1 MKRKMPKFLVYNKS
15 QQAAGDSQQAIG
27 DSQQAIGDRRQAAV
41 FCRLSP
47 IACRLLPVAC
57 RLSPVACRLSPIAY
71 RLLPAACRLL
81 PAAYLLFSLTSCL
94 SHKELINFR
103 TGEEPTPTLVNLSK
117 QNILNQADIKLQAN
131 DVLAIIISSP
141 DGVLATPYN
150 IVPAQMST
158 QVVTPLSPATFLIN
172 SEGYIDLPTIGHL
185 KVAGLTIK
193 EVREAILVPVS
204 KEIINPSVNVRL
216 INFKISVMGE
226 VTRPGTI
233 QIVNERITILEA
245 LSEAGDFTP
254 YSNRRHVMVI
264 REKNGVRE
272 IGELDL
278 KDTKFFTSPY
288 YFLQQNDVI
297 YIEPT
302 KGKIA
307 QIQQPV
313 NTYLQPIVS
322 GLSIIATL
330 TSLIYLI
337 SR

>member
-1 MKRKMPKFLVYNKS
+1 MHFKMPKFLANNI
-15 QQAAGDSQQAIG
+15 IG
-27 DSQQAIGDRRQAAV
+27 KKQEAKGKGQLPIGH
-41 FCRLSP
+41 SS
-47 IACRLLPVAC
+47 LLAPC
-57 RLSPVACRLSPIAY
+57 S
-71 RLLPAACRLL
+71 
-81 PAAYLLFSLTSCL
+81 LLFAFCLFFTSCL

-103 TGEEPTPTLVNLSK
+103 TGEEPQPTLVNMSK
-117 QNILNQADIKLQAN
+117 QDIMNQADIKLQTN

-150 IVPAQMST
+150 IVPGQMST
-158 QVVTPLSPATFLIN
+158 QGITATSPATYLIN
-172 SEGYIDLPTIGHL
+172 SAGIIDLPTIGTI
-185 KVAGLTIK
+185 KAAGLTVK
-193 EVREAILVPVS
+193 EVREEILKLVS

-216 INFKISVMGE
+216 INFKVSVLGE
-226 VTRPGTI
+226 VMRPGTL
-233 QIVNERITILEA
+233 QVQSERLTILEA
-245 LSEAGDFTP
+245 LSEAGDLTP

-272 IGELDL
+272 IGDLDL

-297 YIEPT
+297 YVEPV

-307 QIQQPV
+307 QIQQPI
-313 NTYLQPIVS
+313 NTYIQPVVA

-330 TSLIYLI
+330 TSLIYLF